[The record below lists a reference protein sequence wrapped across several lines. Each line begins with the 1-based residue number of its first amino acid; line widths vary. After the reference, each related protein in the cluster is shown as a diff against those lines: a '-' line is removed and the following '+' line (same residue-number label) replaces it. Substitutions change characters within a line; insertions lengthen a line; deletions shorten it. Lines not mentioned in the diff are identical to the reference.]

1 LQITVNGAAKAAS
14 STSAGARDLTAA
26 KPFDVAQIRADFPI
40 LRELVH
46 GKPLVYLDSAN
57 TSQKPESVIRAMDD
71 YYRHANA
78 NIHRA
83 THLLSERATQ
93 LYEGTRDKVTRFI
106 NAPDKRSIV
115 LTSGT
120 TDGINLVAQTYG
132 RTFLTP
138 GDEVLVSWLEHHSN
152 IVPWQILCEQV
163 GAKLR
168 VAEITESGE
177 VDLDSFDRLLS
188 SRTKIVAMSH
198 VSNALGTVNPIREII
213 QKSHAAG
220 AVVLIDGAQ
229 AIPHFGVDV
238 QALDCDFYVFSSHK
252 MFGPTG
258 TGVLYGRRALLEQ
271 MPPYRGG
278 GDMIASVTFEKTTY
292 NQLPYKFEAGTP
304 NIGGVVGMGAAIDYL
319 NAIDRAAALAHEDD
333 VLAYATARLREVPG
347 TRVIGEARDKAGVLS
362 FVMENAHPH
371 DVGTV
376 LDREGIAVRTGQHCA
391 QPVMDRY
398 CIPATIRASLAIYN
412 TRADIDALI
421 KALARVREVF
431 G

>member
-1 LQITVNGAAKAAS
+1 M
-14 STSAGARDLTAA
+14 R
-26 KPFDVAQIRADFPI
+26 FDVQKVRADFPI

-57 TSQKPESVIRAMDD
+57 TSQKPESVIRATDD
-71 YYRHANA
+71 YYRRANA

-106 NAPDKRSIV
+106 NAPDRRSIV
-115 LTSGT
+115 LTTGT

-132 RTFLTP
+132 RTFLKA

-152 IVPWQILCEQV
+152 IVPWQILCEQT
-163 GAKLR
+163 GAHLR
-168 VAEITESGE
+168 VAAINDLGE
-177 VDLDSFDRLLS
+177 VDLESFDDLLS

-213 QKSHAAG
+213 RKARAAG
-220 AVVLIDGAQ
+220 AVVLVDGAQ
-229 AIPHFGVDV
+229 AIPHFAVDV
-238 QALDCDFYVFSSHK
+238 QELDCDFYVFSSHK

-258 TGVLYGRRALLEQ
+258 TGVLYGRRSLLEQ

-278 GDMIASVTFEKTTY
+278 GDMIASVTFAKTTY

-304 NIGGVVGMGAAIDYL
+304 NIAGVVGMGAAIDYL
-319 NAIDRAAALAHEDD
+319 DTIDRQTALAHEDA
-333 VLAYATARLREVPG
+333 VLAYATERLREVPG
-347 TRVIGEARDKAGVLS
+347 TRVIGQARDKTGVLS
-362 FVMENAHPH
+362 FVMDNAHPH

-376 LDREGIAVRTGQHCA
+376 LDREGVAVRTGQHCA

-398 CIPATIRASLAIYN
+398 GITATIRASLAIYN
-412 TRADIDALI
+412 TREDIDALI
-421 KALARVREVF
+421 TALARVREVF